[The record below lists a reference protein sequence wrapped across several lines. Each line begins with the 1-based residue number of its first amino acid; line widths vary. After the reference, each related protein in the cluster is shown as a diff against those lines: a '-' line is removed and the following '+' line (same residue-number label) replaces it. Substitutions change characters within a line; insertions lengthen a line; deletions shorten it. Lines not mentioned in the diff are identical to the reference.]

1 MRTIFGLPAHP
12 LLVHLA
18 VVLVP
23 VTAVAVVVA
32 TLRPAWRRR
41 YHLPLL
47 MMSVVGLLSI
57 LVARQTGEEMYKW
70 MNRDPPVANHRNLA
84 NGALV
89 LMLLFTAAT
98 GALAFVERRASAA
111 SGASHRTATMVTSAI
126 AVVTAVLVTVWVVRT
141 GHEGARLTWKI
152 TVQGK

>member
-23 VTAVAVVVA
+23 VTAIAVVVA
-32 TLRPAWRRR
+32 VIRPVWRRR
-41 YHLPLL
+41 YHLPLFV
-47 MMSVVGLLSI
+47 MSVVGLLSI
-57 LVARQTGEEMYKW
+57 FVARNTGEQMYIW
-70 MNRDPPVANHRNLA
+70 MNRDPPVAHHRNLA

-89 LMLLFTAAT
+89 FMLLFTAAT
-98 GALAFVERRASAA
+98 GAMAFVERRAIA
-111 SGASHRTATMVTSAI
+111 SSGGSHRTATTVTSAL
-126 AVVTAVLVTVWVVRT
+126 AVVTAILVTIWVVRT

-152 TVQGK
+152 TVQGQ

>member
-41 YHLPLL
+41 YHLPLFV
-47 MMSVVGLLSI
+47 MSVVGLLSI
-57 LVARQTGEEMYKW
+57 LVARQTDDRHHEQREVVPT
-70 MNRDPPVANHRNLA
+70 PPH
-84 NGALV
+84 GP
-89 LMLLFTAAT
+89 
-98 GALAFVERRASAA
+98 ERGHDDEIGRA
-111 SGASHRTATMVTSAI
+111 HV
-126 AVVTAVLVTVWVVRT
+126 
-141 GHEGARLTWKI
+141 
-152 TVQGK
+152 